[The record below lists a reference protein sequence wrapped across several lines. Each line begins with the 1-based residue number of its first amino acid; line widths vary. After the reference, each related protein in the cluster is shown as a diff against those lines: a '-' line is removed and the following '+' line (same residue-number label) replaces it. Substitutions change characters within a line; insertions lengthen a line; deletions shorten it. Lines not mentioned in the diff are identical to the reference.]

1 MPFLI
6 FWSNS
11 AGMSPSLSNRSYGEM
26 MKRET
31 VRKILQAR
39 DNKDLYRHARGV
51 ERTAFLLAEKYGV
64 DREKASLAG
73 LLHDYGKPY
82 AAEELMRIA
91 IQQRI
96 PLDALTLREPALLH
110 APVGAWLLKHD
121 LGLRDREILEA
132 VRCHTTGD
140 PKMGKL
146 SRIVY
151 LADAIEPGRCFA
163 GVQHIRELAFLHGQ
177 LEMALLLAVELTIQ
191 NVLKKGR
198 LLHSASLALRNSLV
212 LSLRSKELEENCEKG

>member
-1 MPFLI
+1 LPFLI
-6 FWSNS
+6 FWSNA
-11 AGMSPSLSNRSYGEM
+11 AGMFLSLSNRSYGEM

-39 DNKDLYRHARGV
+39 DNKDMYRHARGV

-73 LLHDYGKPY
+73 LLHDYAKPY
-82 AAEELMRIA
+82 AAEELIQIA
-91 IQQRI
+91 RRQCI

-121 LGLRDREILEA
+121 LGLRDSEVLEA

-163 GVQHIRELAFLHGQ
+163 GVQLIRELVFLHGQ
-177 LEMALLLAVELTIQ
+177 LDRALLLTVELTIQ
-191 NVLKKGR
+191 SVLKKGR

-212 LSLRSKELEENCEKG
+212 LSRRRKELEGSHEKG

>member
-1 MPFLI
+1 
-6 FWSNS
+6 
-11 AGMSPSLSNRSYGEM
+11 

-31 VRKILQAR
+31 ARKILQAR
-39 DNKDLYRHARGV
+39 DNKDLYRHAWGV

-82 AAEELMRIA
+82 AAEELMQIA
-91 IQQRI
+91 RQQRI

-151 LADAIEPGRCFA
+151 LADAIEPGRYFS

-198 LLHSASLALRNSLV
+198 LLHSTSLELRNSLI
-212 LSLRSKELEENCEKG
+212 LSWRRKELEDSREKG